1 MLIHV
6 RNANIGRYI
15 GWSLL
20 FRAGVINASFT
31 CGFGTTGEFSHWRN
45 GIYAPLWYRP
55 GLWRVR
61 VCVRACVC
69 VCVCKR
75 KRDTWPLTQKTHI
88 YTVYIFELNRWACPL
103 PWPPGRAPLYVFVG
117 TASYVLLH
125 EELVDSLLLPDELHD
140 ESVQVD
146 KQSPAKTTGNAAHK
160 HTHTE
165 EVSPNRETERQRQSL
180 TGLTFS
186 Q

>member
-1 MLIHV
+1 MLPSHV
-6 RNANIGRYI
+6 ALEQRENSPIG
-15 GWSLL
+15 GT
-20 FRAGVINASFT
+20 ASMHHS
-31 CGFGTTGEFSHWRN
+31 GTD
-45 GIYAPLWYRP
+45 
-55 GLWRVR
+55 
-61 VCVRACVC
+61 RACGVC
-69 VCVCKR
+69 VCVSVHASVCVCAR
-75 KRDTWPLTQKTHI
+75 ESEIPDLWPKTHTYI
-88 YTVYIFELNRWACPL
+88 YIFELNRWACPL